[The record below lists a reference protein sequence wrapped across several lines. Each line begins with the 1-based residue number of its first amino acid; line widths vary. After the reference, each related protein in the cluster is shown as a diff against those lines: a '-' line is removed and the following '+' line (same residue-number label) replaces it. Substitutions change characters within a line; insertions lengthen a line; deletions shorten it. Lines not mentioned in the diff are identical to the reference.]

1 MLSNENK
8 FYISFGISFLLGL
21 ILVRKYIGI
30 QAAHFK
36 YAAILVYGTYVALSA
51 YFYFKSKSPW
61 GVFLALFVSSLTIII
76 LFTPFTTSYAV
87 SLSQP
92 PIMDNNWWNALN
104 WIKNN
109 TPNCSVVATYWDPGH
124 FIRAIA
130 ERPVVFDGAS
140 QNAKLIE
147 HVGNRTIVRS
157 RIQDIATVL
166 YTDNETKA
174 ANILKY
180 YKMPNC
186 SEMYFI
192 ASSDLIGKSHWW
204 IYFATWTPT
213 THTGKKSSY
222 YYAPLTDTKPM
233 LSGNGTQYIYGN
245 FFMVIKKGRRIIPYM
260 IYGGNG
266 RATPYEIEKV
276 FYFENYT
283 GYVQYSDNPQ
293 IKGMLYLT
301 PDMRVAFFI
310 PPEIENSMFTKMFF
324 FNGAGLKRF
333 KLVKNFGGEV
343 KLFKIEFNE
352 TATN

>member
-8 FYISFGISFLLGL
+8 FYISFGISFLIGL
-21 ILVRKYIGI
+21 FLVRKYVGI
-30 QAAHFK
+30 QASHVG
-36 YAAILVYGTYVALSA
+36 YATFFIYGFYLIMAA
-51 YFYFKSKSPW
+51 YFYFKLKKPW
-61 GVFLALFVSSLTIII
+61 SVFIAVAISSFMTII
-76 LFTPFTTSYAV
+76 LFVPFTTSYAV

-92 PIMDNNWWNALN
+92 PILDNNWWEALN

-109 TPNCSVVATYWDPGH
+109 TKECAVIATYWDPGH

-130 ERPVVFDGAS
+130 ERPVVFDGAT
-140 QNAKLIE
+140 QNAKLYE
-147 HVGNRTIVRS
+147 HIKNRTIVRS

-166 YTDNETKA
+166 YTSNETKA
-174 ANILKY
+174 VEILKH

-204 IYFATWTPT
+204 IYFSTWDPK

-222 YYAPLTDTKPM
+222 YYARLTGKKPM
-233 LSGNGTQYIYGN
+233 LSGNGTQYIYN
-245 FFMVIKKGRRIIPYM
+245 NMFMVIKEGKKMIPYM
-260 IYGGNG
+260 IYNGNQYST
-266 RATPYEIEKV
+266 TPYKIEKI
-276 FYFENYT
+276 FYFDNYT

-301 PDMRVAFFI
+301 PDMNIAFFI
-310 PPEIENSMFTKMFF
+310 PEEIENSMFTRMFF
-324 FNGAGLKRF
+324 FNGAGLNDF

-343 KLFKIEFNE
+343 KLFKVEFNE
-352 TATN
+352 TE